1 MTAFAAPPR
10 VSELDQLSAAK
21 FGPFGL
27 RAGRREPERCCV
39 TDLLGD
45 DHRAI
50 SSELTHFIAVE
61 FLIATSLT
69 VLLPPLWGR

>member
-27 RAGRREPERCCV
+27 RAGRRV
-39 TDLLGD
+39 AGTLL
-45 DHRAI
+45 RARV
-50 SSELTHFIAVE
+50 A
-61 FLIATSLT
+61 
-69 VLLPPLWGR
+69 GR